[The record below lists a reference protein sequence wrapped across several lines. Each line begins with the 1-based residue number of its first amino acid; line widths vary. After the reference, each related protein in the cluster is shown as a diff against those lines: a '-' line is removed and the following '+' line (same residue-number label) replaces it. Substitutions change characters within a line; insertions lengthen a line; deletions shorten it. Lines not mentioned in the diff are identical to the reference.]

1 MKFTLYSQICSGK
14 NRIIVTR
21 DGRRI
26 PDKRFLK
33 WRADAAKQ
41 MVGNKL
47 LNGQFTT
54 PVALSV
60 IYTPGDL
67 RTRDVTGMADALFS
81 LLAWTGVV
89 KDDGLIRELH
99 WTEEALDR
107 SEPKVELDV
116 RKL

>member
-1 MKFTLYSQICSGK
+1 MKATLFGQICSGK

-26 PDKRFLK
+26 PDKRFVK
-33 WRADAAKQ
+33 WRTDAAKQ

-81 LLAWTGVV
+81 LLAYVGAV

-99 WTEEALDR
+99 WTEEALNR
-107 SEPKVELDV
+107 QEPRVQLEL
-116 RKL
+116 RPL

>member
-1 MKFTLYSQICSGK
+1 MKFSLYGQICSGK

-41 MVGNKL
+41 MFGTKL
-47 LNGQFTT
+47 LNGGFTA

-60 IYTPGDL
+60 TYTPGDL

-89 KDDGLIRELH
+89 KDDGLIREVH
-99 WTEEALDR
+99 WTEQPLDR
-107 SEPKVELDV
+107 KGPMVRIEL

>member
-1 MKFTLYSQICSGK
+1 MTATLLGQICSGK

-26 PDKRFLK
+26 PDKRFVK
-33 WRADAAKQ
+33 WRTDAAKQ
-41 MVGNKL
+41 MVGNTL

-54 PVALSV
+54 PVRLSV

-99 WTEEALDR
+99 WTEEALNR

-116 RKL
+116 RLL